1 MPRENQVQHEVKLLH
16 KSFPKTGLTAFVEAA

>member
-1 MPRENQVQHEVKLLH
+1 MPQENQVQHEVKLLH